1 MMRLA
6 PGDNPFESLD
16 DEWERHQN
24 LRRGRVVRGGTFRS
38 AATASR
44 SASAAR
50 ARPPHA
56 GIGGGGGG
64 GGLRGGLGSMQGS
77 SAGLLRGKPRRRQG
91 AAAAAAAPAYDR
103 PVPGAALPL
112 KVPPRRAR
120 AAPLL
125 VARNSTLLVGSSARP
140 RPSTAAGGG
149 HCNRLRTPLRPTP
162 HWTPPPSRGATA
174 PSPWGGRPRSPLQQQ
189 QQQQQLFGG
198 RDQQAQI
205 WVSPSAGGDYGNT
218 GMGMGGGGM
227 PGGGMEF
234 SGYAQAWVGDV
245 PAATGGSEQLQQQH
259 SLPQPQQQQQQ
270 QQQLVPAATD
280 VHWRGGAEG
289 WERVGAPR
297 LVEEKRAVDALG
309 SSWVDEQMQQLQAEA
324 RSAARGA
331 RSDVRREA
339 EEAAAAAAAAAAAG
353 ASLPST
359 PSLSLPSRELFAP
372 YASVSPS

>member
-1 MMRLA
+1 
-6 PGDNPFESLD
+6 
-16 DEWERHQN
+16 
-24 LRRGRVVRGGTFRS
+24 
-38 AATASR
+38 
-44 SASAAR
+44 
-50 ARPPHA
+50 
-56 GIGGGGGG
+56 
-64 GGLRGGLGSMQGS
+64 
-77 SAGLLRGKPRRRQG
+77 
-91 AAAAAAAPAYDR
+91 
-103 PVPGAALPL
+103 
-112 KVPPRRAR
+112 
-120 AAPLL
+120 
-125 VARNSTLLVGSSARP
+125 
-140 RPSTAAGGG
+140 
-149 HCNRLRTPLRPTP
+149 
-162 HWTPPPSRGATA
+162 
-174 PSPWGGRPRSPLQQQ
+174 
-189 QQQQQLFGG
+189 
-198 RDQQAQI
+198 
-205 WVSPSAGGDYGNT
+205 
-218 GMGMGGGGM
+218 M

-259 SLPQPQQQQQQ
+259 SLPQPQQQ